1 MLGFSFKDSSHGTSR
16 SCASF
21 LPRPAPVQI
30 FGFLLEKFDEG
41 LKVIENL
48 DSEDFLMT
56 RS

>member
-30 FGFLLEKFDEG
+30 FSFLLEKFGEG